1 MERSMYMA
9 NLLVAGILLLA
20 VGAAVAYIVK
30 AKKSGTKCIGCPSG
44 GCCSKKGGCDC
55 GSHGTEK

>member
-1 MERSMYMA
+1 MA

-20 VGAAVAYIVK
+20 VGVAVAYIVK

>member
-1 MERSMYMA
+1 MA

-20 VGAAVAYIVK
+20 VGVAVAYIVK

-44 GCCSKKGGCDC
+44 AAALKRVAAMRDAPVGVMVQRNKR
-55 GSHGTEK
+55 

>member
-1 MERSMYMA
+1 MYMA

-44 GCCSKKGGCDC
+44 GCCSKKGGCHEGCDC
-55 GSHGTEK
+55 ESHGMDK

>member
-1 MERSMYMA
+1 MA

-20 VGAAVAYIVK
+20 VGVAVAYIVK

-44 GCCSKKGGCDC
+44 GCCSEKGGCHGGCDC
-55 GSHGTEK
+55 ESHGMDK